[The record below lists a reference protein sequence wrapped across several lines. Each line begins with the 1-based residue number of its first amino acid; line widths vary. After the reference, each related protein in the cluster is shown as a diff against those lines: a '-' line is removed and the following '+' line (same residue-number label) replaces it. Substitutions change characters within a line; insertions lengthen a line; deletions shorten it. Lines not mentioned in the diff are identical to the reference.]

1 MKGGRRIMTLKTGII
16 TRHIGESVQQE
27 AYEMKLINERELD
40 EVVLLQKHVYNQL
53 PNKQVLYIDSYDEMM
68 ADMRLGAK
76 ILGVFNQSKE
86 LIAYRYVGFPGQD
99 NKNLGYDIN
108 LPQKELNKVVHLE
121 TTVVHPDY
129 RGNGLQSATLQQ
141 IIPVIKE
148 LGYRHLIC
156 TVSPQNYFSLFNI
169 MKNGLKIKALKKKY
183 GVESTGKDGL
193 WRFILH
199 KDLEPIQLLKPNRL
213 FKTPVSDIEQQEKLI
228 DEGFIGYWLFRD
240 SKELNYVRFEGAL
253 V

>member
-1 MKGGRRIMTLKTGII
+1 MMTLKTGIV
-16 TRHIGESVQQE
+16 TRHIGDAKEQE
-27 AYEMKLINERELD
+27 GYEMRLIGEKELI
-40 EVVLLQKHVYNQL
+40 EVVTLQELVYSKL
-53 PNKQVLYIDSYDEMM
+53 PNKQVLFMDSYDEMM

-76 ILGVFNQSKE
+76 ILGVFNESQE
-86 LIAYRYVGFPGQD
+86 LIAYRYVGFPGHD
-99 NKNLGYDIN
+99 NKNLGYDIS
-108 LPQKELNKVVHLE
+108 LPHKELNKVVHLE

-129 RGNGLQSATLQQ
+129 RGNGLQSLTLQQ

-183 GVESTGKDGL
+183 GDESSGKEAL

-199 KDLEPIQLLKPNRL
+199 KDLEPLQLLKPNQL
-213 FKTPVSDIEQQEKLI
+213 LKISVSDIEQQKKLI
-228 DEGFIGYWLFRD
+228 NEGFIGYWLFKE